1 MLNVFLE
8 LKLAFI
14 VNATRQSRRCIQLE
28 LAQTRTGL
36 QTKLEGATR
45 LPVMP
50 CLCYFHFQF
59 EYKDLRFLSHS
70 IVLQEPVSSTFLE
83 ALPYL
88 HPLRTRKKDTESI
101 AIQHR

>member
-45 LPVMP
+45 LPVHGGP
-50 CLCYFHFQF
+50 GSGFFSEGHHSV
-59 EYKDLRFLSHS
+59 FL
-70 IVLQEPVSSTFLE
+70 F
-83 ALPYL
+83 
-88 HPLRTRKKDTESI
+88 
-101 AIQHR
+101 